1 MLQGEWQQTG
11 VFLERGK
18 SAGEEGKTI
27 SDGNIK
33 GISNVVL
40 KRVD

>member
-1 MLQGEWQQTG
+1 MFQEEWQQIG
-11 VFLERGK
+11 VFPERGK

-40 KRVD
+40 KRID